1 MLLYLFIK
9 TVESGIGMEQ
19 IGRELTR
26 ELIKTIQKEAR
37 QMRRT
42 FKPLMRRI
50 MSFADAAAH
59 LPEARDCGMSEAAAL
74 LYGTEVFLAPEV
86 FLAQYRRL
94 LEKIG
99 FSVYR
104 EDAAAIMQM
113 TREIERRVDE
123 VVDKAYECIK

>member
-1 MLLYLFIK
+1 VLLCLFFK

-26 ELIKTIQKEAR
+26 ELIETVRKEAR

-42 FKPLMRRI
+42 LKPLMERI
-50 MSFADAAAH
+50 TSFADAAAY

-74 LYGTEVFLAPEV
+74 LYGTEVFLA
-86 FLAQYRRL
+86 QYRRL

-99 FSVYR
+99 SVYR

-113 TREIERRVDE
+113 IREIERRVDE
-123 VVDKAYECIK
+123 VVDKAYECTK